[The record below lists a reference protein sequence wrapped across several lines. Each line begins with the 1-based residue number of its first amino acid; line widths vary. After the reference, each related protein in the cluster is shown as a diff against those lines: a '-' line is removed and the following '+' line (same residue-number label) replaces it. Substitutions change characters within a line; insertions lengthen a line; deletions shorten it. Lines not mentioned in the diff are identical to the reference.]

1 MALYLLMFFEVTCLL
16 GRRKMLRFV
25 YVEDEKYFQKE
36 VKTIIIQTFL
46 KVFRS
51 HSSFIRSEAAVMWK
65 SKPRK
70 ERKKSTRE

>member
-36 VKTIIIQTFL
+36 VKTIIIQHYIE
-46 KVFRS
+46 KQMAD
-51 HSSFIRSEAAVMWK
+51 I
-65 SKPRK
+65 
-70 ERKKSTRE
+70 

>member
-36 VKTIIIQTFL
+36 VKTIIIHKRINITM
-46 KVFRS
+46 
-51 HSSFIRSEAAVMWK
+51 FIC
-65 SKPRK
+65 
-70 ERKKSTRE
+70 